1 MAILTAALLG
11 LTLLPASTPAN
22 VTIGDAAPKFKVD
35 GWVKGT
41 PTKEFKSGHVYV
53 VEFWATWC
61 GPCIAVFPHLSDLSE
76 KYAGKATFIGVNTW
90 DYNGKTPGTKE
101 DKATHE
107 ARVKKFVEE
116 NADKMRY
123 TVAFDDDSDFMAN
136 TWMRPA
142 GQNGIPS
149 AFIVDGTGT
158 IAWIGHPAQ
167 MDEPL
172 EKIVNK
178 TWDLPAFKKTFDEK
192 MTAAKAA
199 QAKQA
204 ELAAAAKAGDNAKF
218 DELSKGMDPMMAI
231 SAAINASPDFA
242 MGRIEKELGNEKVPA
257 MTWLSMASYIAG
269 ATKSDDVKARAIKVC
284 ESSFAKV
291 DAKSNAY
298 GAFMMGRAYS
308 AIGDNKTALEWVA
321 KAEAAVGE
329 FEPASSREQLTKMIQ
344 ELKAELTKG

>member
-11 LTLLPASTPAN
+11 LTLLPTIDTAA
-22 VTIGDAAPKFKVD
+22 VTIGAPAPKFKVE

-41 PTKEFKSGHVYV
+41 PTTEFKAGHVYV

-123 TVAFDDDSDFMAN
+123 TVAFDDNTDFMAN

-172 EKIVNK
+172 AKIVDN
-178 TWDLPAFKKTFDEK
+178 TWDLVAFKKTFEDK
-192 MTAAKAA
+192 MAAAKAQ

-204 ELAAAAKAGDNAKF
+204 ELVAAAKANDTAKF

-231 SAAINASPDFA
+231 SAAINANPDFA
-242 MGRIEKELGNEKVPA
+242 MDRIEKETGNSKFPA
-257 MTWLSMASYIAG
+257 ITQISMASYIAG
-269 ATKSDDVKARAIKVC
+269 ASKSDDVKARAIKVC
-284 ESSFAKV
+284 ESAFPKI
-291 DAKSNAY
+291 DAKAKAHGAY
-298 GAFMMGRAYS
+298 MVARAHHGA
-308 AIGDNKTALEWVA
+308 GDAKTALEWIA

-329 FEPASSREQLTKMIQ
+329 FEPAGSREQLTKMIQ